1 MSAKDIT
8 ATRLLLV
15 LLDGWEIK
23 CLETNSYTHQTNTM
37 QSLEVLESFGAVEQV
52 QNKAM
57 MKP

>member
-1 MSAKDIT
+1 MSVKDIT
-8 ATRLLLV
+8 ATRSLLA
-15 LLDGWEIK
+15 LLDGWGISSMEM
-23 CLETNSYTHQTNTM
+23 NSYTHQTNTM